1 MSLPKPAKIGT
12 GGENMKNVIS
22 MNLQTLRK
30 THQYTQEDVAEKIA
44 VSRQSVAKWE
54 NGESLPDMNKCIAL
68 AQLYNISLDTLVN
81 GTETAGVPLPPKGKH
96 VFGTVIVGERGQIVI
111 PKKAREVF
119 QINPGDSLMIL
130 GDENQGGLAL
140 IDTNQFIS
148 QFEFVKQSL
157 NNADQT
163 AKDNESED

>member
-1 MSLPKPAKIGT
+1 
-12 GGENMKNVIS
+12 MKNMIS
-22 MNLQTLRK
+22 LNLQTLRK
-30 THQYTQEDVAEKIA
+30 AHRYTQEDVAEKIT

-68 AQLYNISLDTLVN
+68 AELYNISLDTLVN

-111 PKKAREVF
+111 PKKAREIF
-119 QINPGDSLMIL
+119 QINSGDSLMIL

-140 IDTNQFIS
+140 IDANRFIS
-148 QFEFVKQSL
+148 QFEFIKQGL
-157 NNADQT
+157 GYAPPT
-163 AKDNESED
+163 ANDKEYENED

>member
-1 MSLPKPAKIGT
+1 
-12 GGENMKNVIS
+12 MKNVIS
-22 MNLQTLRK
+22 VNLQTLRK

-68 AQLYNISLDTLVN
+68 AKLYNISLDTLVN
-81 GTETAGVPLPPKGKH
+81 GTESTGLPLPPKGKH

-111 PKKAREVF
+111 PKKAREIF

-140 IDTNQFIS
+140 IDANRFIS
-148 QFEFVKQSL
+148 QFEFIKQGLDNSQQTVK
-157 NNADQT
+157 DR
-163 AKDNESED
+163 ESED